1 MTTNNSQ
8 QRLIAIASVIVVALL
23 GVAIFLLVSNINKGK
38 ALEEKAAALEEV
50 QMLSDSLE
58 NQYNDAILE
67 LDGLKGDNEELNAI
81 IDQQK
86 AELAEQKS
94 KISSLIR
101 SRNDLAKA
109 REEIKNLTGQVE
121 EYIAQVNQLK
131 EENAELTDQNLML
144 SENLSQQKV
153 QNEELTTA
161 KAALVSEKQQLETEK
176 TYLTDKV
183 TFASVIKT
191 QGFEIEGYKL
201 RDNGKT
207 SKKRYAKN
215 VDQVEICFNMAEN
228 KVANPGMEK
237 FYVRVI
243 NPVGETVAAEQRT
256 IVNKET
262 GSEILYTQVLEQEYD
277 NEAEKVCFNWTDP
290 NGFQEGVYEVELYN
304 KGFLAGKSSFRL
316 K

>member
-38 ALEEKAAALEEV
+38 ALEEKAMALE
-50 QMLSDSLE
+50 QSAMLADSLE
-58 NQYNDAILE
+58 NQYNDAIIE
-67 LDGLKGDNEELNAI
+67 LDNLKGDNEELNAI
-81 IDQQK
+81 IEQQK
-86 AELAEQKS
+86 AELAEQKT
-94 KISSLIR
+94 KINSLIR
-101 SRNDLAKA
+101 SRKDLDQA
-109 REEIKNLTGQVE
+109 RAEIKNLTAQVND
-121 EYIAQVNQLK
+121 YIAQVNQLK
-131 EENAELTDQNLML
+131 DENAELTDQNLML
-144 SENLSQQKV
+144 SENLSQEKM
-153 QNEELTTA
+153 QNEELQTA

-183 TFASVIKT
+183 TFASVIKVS
-191 QGFEIEGYKL
+191 GFEIEGYKL
-201 RDNGKT
+201 RDTDKK

-215 VDQVEICFNMAEN
+215 VDQVEVCFNVAEN
-228 KVANPGMEK
+228 KVANPGVET
-237 FYVRVI
+237 FYVRII

-262 GSEILYTQVLEQEYD
+262 GSEILYTEKLQQEYD
-277 NEAEKVCFNWTDP
+277 NEAEKVCFNWVDP
-290 NGFQEGVYEVELYN
+290 NGFQQGTYEVELYN